1 MNVRPE
7 EASGFV
13 CFAALAAP
21 IGIFEVALLRLHRAC
36 PGGAATDSYMA
47 CLFLACSPPGLS
59 RWKQRLAAMLCDIA
73 VNRAPTGTGPVESGN
88 HRERAVAASRRPTG
102 TGPVEAGKRNFKDWD
117 RWHGRRNANR
127 VVSYNPDFRQDPN
140 SVPQQIRREFSS
152 GDYHGMIVRKS
163 FFVCFDAHR
172 LKVV

>member
-1 MNVRPE
+1 MVR
-7 EASGFV
+7 V
-13 CFAALAAP
+13 CFIFYQRLPPMPP
-21 IGIFEVALLRLHRAC
+21 IGIFEVALLCLHRAC

-102 TGPVEAGKRNFKDWD
+102 TGPVEAGKRNFKDPH
-117 RWHGRRNANR
+117 RCGECSEAN
-127 VVSYNPDFRQDPN
+127 
-140 SVPQQIRREFSS
+140 
-152 GDYHGMIVRKS
+152 
-163 FFVCFDAHR
+163 DAAGLLR
-172 LKVV
+172 TDVQKRDLELCAIL